1 MWTYL
6 PPLSIN
12 ILHIRNSLLRHTSIS
27 ILSFVNTSANLLRIF
42 DHIQLLISF
51 MFATISHL
59 RSTGSSGIR
68 FRSPY
73 LVTTLKHEQSS
84 WKMTRSGVHS
94 HRSSECYGFH
104 EDTVCQDHE
113 IGYLGRY
120 ERSESMPLLHREN
133 RPTSGRFQR
142 MLQSSILI
150 TC

>member
-1 MWTYL
+1 
-6 PPLSIN
+6 
-12 ILHIRNSLLRHTSIS
+12 
-27 ILSFVNTSANLLRIF
+27 
-42 DHIQLLISF
+42 

-94 HRSSECYGFH
+94 HRSTECYGFH

-150 TC
+150 TCQLADKRRCFEILHVDFIVIFSHYDSFIIIVFFR

>member
-1 MWTYL
+1 MYL
-6 PPLSIN
+6 PPSSIN
-12 ILHIRNSLLRHTSIS
+12 ILHIRNSSLRYTPIS
-27 ILSFVNTSANLLRIF
+27 ILSVVNISANLLRIVV
-42 DHIQLLISF
+42 HIQPLVSF

-59 RSTGSSGIR
+59 RSTGSSGIH
-68 FRSPY
+68 FLSPY
-73 LVTTLKHEQSS
+73 LVTTLKHEQSN
-84 WKMTRSGVHS
+84 WKMTRSGVYS

-133 RPTSGRFQR
+133 RPASGRFQG